1 MRRFKKKLLG
11 WLTKKNIEVVFVQKN
26 HVGKTLLNIK
36 GEIIEIK
43 DLSINVTMIKYYE
56 EV

>member
-26 HVGKTLLNIK
+26 HVGKTLLKIK